1 MANRQEIDW
10 QISRSR
16 IYALLGQ
23 LTTRQP
29 VRQDMEQL
37 LREESIALIDAMFG
51 DLSIG
56 AMFRQSALRL
66 STGELSP
73 DAVDLDFQAL
83 MRVPGPAYTHP
94 FESCYRDR
102 RGNNGNTKWGGFC
115 GPYVRQTECYYQS
128 EGLSPMYDTVDFADH
143 IGAEL
148 SFMAHLCKQYGKAL
162 EDGNKEMALQL
173 RQKQEAFAKEHLFQ
187 WTEDFCSELSAKA
200 MTPFYQGVGQMLHA
214 FIQMEKTIGVQ
225 QN

>member
-29 VRQDMEQL
+29 NPEDMERL
-37 LREESIALIDAMFG
+37 IRAESIALINALFG
-51 DLSIG
+51 DPDIG
-56 AMFRQSALRL
+56 TIFRQAALL
-66 STGELSP
+66 HSTGELSP
-73 DAVDLDFQAL
+73 DTVELDFQAL
-83 MRVPGPAYTHP
+83 MRVPGPSYTHP
-94 FESCYRDR
+94 YESCYRDR
-102 RGNNGNTKWGGFC
+102 RGNNGNTKWGGIC
-115 GPYVRQTECYYQS
+115 GPYVQQTERYYES

-148 SFMAHLCKQYGKAL
+148 SFMAHLCEQHGKAL
-162 EDGNKEMALQL
+162 DDGTEEMALQI

-187 WTEDFCSELSAKA
+187 WTEDFGSELSAKA
-200 MTPFYQGVGQMLHA
+200 MTPFYQGVGRMLQA
-214 FIQMEKTIGVQ
+214 FIQLERTVGIQ
-225 QN
+225 EN